1 MEEIKNYTL
10 KEFLQQPPELIE
22 EYSKLLK
29 NLEPIETKNKIYE
42 LTLGEVEEI
51 KQNFGNEDALPHIY
65 KYMHGLS
72 EDEFL
77 KLKVTEF
84 YALLNSITKQLENLL
99 AMEERELTPKHHDT
113 KWEMVEGSKRLG
125 KLGILPTVDS
135 LAGGDILKF
144 QQVLDLKYI
153 TVFNKLRL
161 DRIKADIQTD
171 MDKIKTKNDSV

>member
-1 MEEIKNYTL
+1 
-10 KEFLQQPPELIE
+10 
-22 EYSKLLK
+22 
-29 NLEPIETKNKIYE
+29 
-42 LTLGEVEEI
+42 
-51 KQNFGNEDALPHIY
+51 
-65 KYMHGLS
+65 MHGLS

-144 QQVLDLKYI
+144 QEILDLKYI

-161 DRIKADIQTD
+161 DRIKADIQGD
-171 MDKIKTKNDSV
+171 MEKIKTKNDSV